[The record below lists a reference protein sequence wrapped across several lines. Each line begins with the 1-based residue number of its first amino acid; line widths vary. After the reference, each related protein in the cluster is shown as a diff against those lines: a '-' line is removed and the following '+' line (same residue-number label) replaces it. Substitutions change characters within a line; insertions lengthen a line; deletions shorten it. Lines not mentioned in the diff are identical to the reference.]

1 MKRVANSYS
10 AKNRSAQAIAVRGR
24 ALPIGTRTADKA
36 KAGTWVPHVP
46 NYVWLAMIV
55 LTFTALSVSTFMR
68 AQDAEREAVQSHAVV
83 SSRAEN
89 VKVANKQL
97 KQQTEQIKNNPRV
110 AEQAAQ
116 KQLRVLR
123 SNEVVVARP

>member
-1 MKRVANSYS
+1 MV
-10 AKNRSAQAIAVRGR
+10 
-24 ALPIGTRTADKA
+24 
-36 KAGTWVPHVP
+36 
-46 NYVWLAMIV
+46 V
-55 LTFTALSVSTFMR
+55 LTFTALSVSTLMR

-89 VKVANKQL
+89 VKAANKQL
-97 KQQTEQIKNNPRV
+97 KQQTEQIKTNPRV

-123 SNEVVVARP
+123 PNEVVVARP

>member
-10 AKNRSAQAIAVRGR
+10 ARTRAAQAIAVRTHAMPAGGR
-24 ALPIGTRTADKA
+24 ATTKA
-36 KAGTWVPHVP
+36 KAEKWIPHIP

-55 LTFTALSVSTFMR
+55 LSFAALSVSTYLR
-68 AQDAEREAVQSHAVV
+68 AQQAEQEAVQSHAVV
-83 SSRAEN
+83 TSRAEN
-89 VKVANKQL
+89 MKAANKHL
-97 KQQTEQIKNNPRV
+97 KQQTEQIKTNPRA

-123 SNEVVVARP
+123 PNEVVIARP

>member
-1 MKRVANSYS
+1 
-10 AKNRSAQAIAVRGR
+10 
-24 ALPIGTRTADKA
+24 
-36 KAGTWVPHVP
+36 
-46 NYVWLAMIV
+46 MIV

>member
-1 MKRVANSYS
+1 LKRVANSYS
-10 AKNRSAQAIAVRGR
+10 AKNRSAQAVAVRSR
-24 ALPIGTRTADKA
+24 AFPVGTRATAKA
-36 KAGTWVPHVP
+36 KSENWIPHIP

-55 LTFTALSVSTFMR
+55 LTFTALSVSTFLR
-68 AQDAEREAVQSHAVV
+68 AQQAEQEAVQSHAVV
-83 SSRAEN
+83 SSRIEN

-97 KQQTEQIKNNPRV
+97 KQQTQQIKTNPRV

-123 SNEVVVARP
+123 PNEVVVARP